1 MPRHTVDTRRD
12 TRAEG
17 FFDFGDQ
24 GTFFRVTESAAPE
37 LMALAEKFPRAFSR
51 ALKSVGYMLR
61 GRLRDAM
68 VKGGPDGAR
77 WPELSR
83 MHIYRRMDLLRAG
96 KVDNAGQWAHGKRFA
111 LKRRGRV
118 DYALPER
125 ERGKLAARGAY
136 SFWRGRRRFLTYTRG
151 GRLRTAQSI
160 PNAFARWQGRGI
172 LRGAQPMGGNL
183 QKAIRYKMVNAMR
196 VDIGAVSASAAVFLA
211 AVQAGRRGTKGAF
224 EFART
229 QPVTPKMRRA
239 FWAAGIPLAKST
251 HELRQEP
258 RPLVAPVYQQVSP
271 RLEAYLVGKIRE
283 YLEG

>member
-12 TRAEG
+12 ERAEG

-51 ALKSVGYMLR
+51 ALKSLGYMLR
-61 GRLRDAM
+61 GRLKDAM
-68 VKGGPDGAR
+68 VKGGPSGVR

-83 MHIYRRMDLLRAG
+83 MHLYRRMDLLRAG
-96 KVDNAGQWAHGKRFA
+96 KMDNAGQWAHGKRFA

-172 LRGAQPMGGNL
+172 LRGAEAFGGNL
-183 QKAIRYKMVNAMR
+183 QRAIRYKMVNAMR

>member
-1 MPRHTVDTRRD
+1 MPRHSVDTRRD
-12 TRAEG
+12 SRAEG

-24 GTFFRVTESAAPE
+24 GTFFRVTESTAPE
-37 LMALAEKFPRAFSR
+37 LYTLAAKFPRAFSR
-51 ALKSVGYMLR
+51 ALKSAGFMLR
-61 GRLRDAM
+61 GRLKDAM

-118 DYALPER
+118 DYTLPER
-125 ERGKLAARGAY
+125 ERGTLAARGGY
-136 SFWRGRRRFLTYTRG
+136 SFWRGRRRYLTYTRG

-160 PNAFARWQGRGI
+160 PHAFARWQGRGI
-172 LRGAQPMGGNL
+172 LRGVQPMGGHL
-183 QKAIRYKMVNAMR
+183 QKAIRYRMVNAMR
-196 VDIGAVSASAAVFLA
+196 VDIGAVSPSAAAYLA
-211 AVQAGRRGTKGAF
+211 AVQAGRRGAKGAF
-224 EFART
+224 EFARV

-251 HELRQEP
+251 RELRQEP

-271 RLEAYLVGKIRE
+271 RLEAYIVGKIRE